1 MRSPPSKPPGY
12 QRSHSPKPGQQ
23 MIVPA
28 RNDIKLACPALS
40 SLKLTTKSYFDFESN
55 SGLVSPAVSILA
67 KVRPVR
73 VLCWDPTMGKHP
85 LKHIDM
91 EKDKTDLVSPEV
103 LPTIA
108 TIVSKSPT
116 RESIWRRGR
125 MIFIIRIISLNSI
138 FFVFCQRLDKNAK
151 WQKSRHKL
159 S

>member
-1 MRSPPSKPPGY
+1 
-12 QRSHSPKPGQQ
+12 
-23 MIVPA
+23 MIVPT

-55 SGLVSPAVSILA
+55 SGLVSPAVAILA

-116 RESIWRRGR
+116 RES
-125 MIFIIRIISLNSI
+125 F
-138 FFVFCQRLDKNAK
+138 
-151 WQKSRHKL
+151 
-159 S
+159 

>member
-12 QRSHSPKPGQQ
+12 QRSHSPNPAQQ

-40 SLKLTTKSYFDFESN
+40 SLKLTNKSYFDFESN

-85 LKHIDM
+85 LKHIEM

-116 RESIWRRGR
+116 RESFWRRV
-125 MIFIIRIISLNSI
+125 IFIIRIISLNSI

-151 WQKSRHKL
+151 VAKK
-159 S
+159 